1 MSAHSSWIHDDVMF
15 PYPLHTFLSS
25 NLKSLHFPLWTSNL
39 FLPSFKPV
47 LSFIL
52 SPLSLFFLLWEQKSS
67 FSLSF
72 IKPIPLIH
80 FSVSSPRIRLRTAL
94 TRCWWRARNIT
105 WWYVTHFCL
114 ISTHSSTKPTPR
126 GRLFYVLSCTSK
138 SFWTF
143 YTYCQLFTT
152 PDQTSNQPF
161 IANIY
166 AVRFGE
172 KRNAAWGSCSSD
184 SVS

>member
-1 MSAHSSWIHDDVMF
+1 MSTYSSWIHWWCF
-15 PYPLHTFLSS
+15 PIPFTSFFPRTSSLSISLIGSPIYSSPHSNQFFLLSS
-25 NLKSLHFPLWTSNL
+25 HL
-39 FLPSFKPV
+39 F
-47 LSFIL
+47 IY
-52 SPLSLFFLLWEQKSS
+52 FFLLWEQKSLFS
-67 FSLSF
+67 LHPFSLSF

-80 FSVSSPRIRLRTAL
+80 FSVSSPRIRLIMAL
-94 TRCWWRARNIT
+94 TQCWWRARNIT
-105 WWYVTHFCL
+105 WGYVTHFCL

-138 SFWTF
+138 SYFII
-143 YTYCQLFTT
+143 

-172 KRNAAWGSCSSD
+172 KK
-184 SVS
+184 